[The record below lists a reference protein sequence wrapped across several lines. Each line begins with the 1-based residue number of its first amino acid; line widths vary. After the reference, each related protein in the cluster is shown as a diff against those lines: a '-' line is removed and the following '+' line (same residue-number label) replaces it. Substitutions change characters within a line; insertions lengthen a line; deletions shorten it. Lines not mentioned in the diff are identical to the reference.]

1 MDVRERLLKKSQFM
15 EGLEREEYIDF
26 LNRLFESVDR
36 FDGKQPHLLSKKMPP
51 AGLLKGYSLQGRLP
65 RIAAQQK
72 THQTPPAA
80 SPPVRTRG

>member
-51 AGLLKGYSLQGRLP
+51 AGLLKGYSLQGGPPNHCTVKTQSTLP
-65 RIAAQQK
+65 I
-72 THQTPPAA
+72 A
-80 SPPVRTRG
+80 SPPIRTRG